1 MELVTMTQSR
11 MLDEFRR
18 ALGMSV
24 LRTDCTVQAVEGV
37 EVDPWL
43 EQLLDGWYTEQLLT
57 ADARLLPV
65 TNQSQSAATSAMHG
79 GMLRVRPDAQRVRV
93 LAVQMADWTHAVE
106 PVAFEQAGELLAR
119 MASPYSAPGP
129 GSPLAV
135 LMPDGSLQLC
145 PDGEGGLTNLLC
157 VTDPRPLYTFHPA
170 LLNTIVPYVNR
181 VNNK

>member
-1 MELVTMTQSR
+1 MSNATENQRIVAGTAGGSHVAGAPLTTSATRIASPELLVNSI
-11 MLDEFRR
+11 D
-18 ALGMSV
+18 
-24 LRTDCTVQAVEGV
+24 
-37 EVDPWL
+37 
-43 EQLLDGWYTEQLLT
+43 
-57 ADARLLPV
+57 LPV
-65 TNQSQSAATSAMHG
+65 SNQSQSAATSAMHG

-170 LLNTIVPYVNR
+170 LLDTIVPYVNR